1 MPLEI
6 LRTILY
12 KHNHTVVKFLY
23 EHIHLSN
30 EEIQSRAK
38 LSRKQVYTSI
48 QRLKSVN
55 AVRKYNNEYILT
67 EITMEILKYLNVIE
81 EIEDK
86 KLTYK
91 MREIIET
98 DKKLTAEEKQNIIR
112 NLKL

>member
-1 MPLEI
+1 MPLGI
-6 LRTILY
+6 LKAILY
-12 KHNHTVVKFLY
+12 KHNYTVVKLLY
-23 EHIHLSN
+23 EHIHLST

-55 AVRKYNNEYILT
+55 AVTKCHNEYVLT
-67 EITMEILKYLNVIE
+67 EITKEILKHLNVIE

-91 MREIIET
+91 IREIIET

-112 NLKL
+112 DLKL